1 MILQSSSFP
10 CLYEDTTGISCL
22 KIITFYSGIHKDHRN
37 TIFVENAA
45 FLLFIALLLKVTSVK
60 I

>member
-10 CLYEDTTGISCL
+10 CVNENTTGMSCL
-22 KIITFYSGIHKDHRN
+22 KIITFYSWFHKDHIN